1 MQKLVKRIISA
12 ISVAIVLMAGVA
24 SFANASQPRLETK
37 FGGDSTIF
45 KLSVGPNEKPI
56 AGKTFQVTIHVQP
69 GKHWHV
75 YSSMMSDTGGLI
87 PLSLAVPDEISKLF
101 QIVSLKETGKIT
113 RTYDSSFA
121 MWSLAHYTPFDIIA
135 TIKVK
140 QNASEKVPFYLYLHY
155 QTCNETMC
163 MPPRTFAVPMTLLGE
178 KPILLTIGK
187 GEADTTTAAVQPL
200 PGTSKS
206 LPPNTQSQPAIN
218 SNQQIAGTGDVVGL
232 AEMSIWRFI
241 LAAAGFGLLALLTP
255 CVFPM
260 VPITVSFFTK
270 RNAGSRK
277 EATKDAVLYAGGIIV
292 TFVALG
298 FLLSLLAG
306 PAGINQFA
314 ANPWA
319 NLIIAA
325 IFIAFA
331 LNLFGLFE
339 IGVPSSILSKLNST
353 AQQSKNRLFSVVLMG
368 FVFSL
373 TSFTCTVPFVGTL
386 MVAFSRGSWFVPL
399 IGMIVFAGVFS
410 LPFFLLALFPSLM
423 KSLPRSGAWL
433 NNVKVVMGF
442 LEIAAA
448 LKFFSNVDL
457 IWSWHFFS
465 RDLVLAAWVAI
476 AVITTLYLLGR
487 FQLSHDTPVEHVG
500 ALRVIIAVAF
510 LSAGVYLYTG
520 FHGQPLGQ
528 LDAFLP
534 PSDIA
539 EVQSVSMAS
548 LPSGIKTFAAASW
561 ISSYPEALAEAKRTG
576 KNIFIDFTGY
586 TCTNC
591 RAMEATVFIRP
602 DVQQIFGNF
611 ILARLYT
618 DNGTPLNDSNRS
630 IEESRFNTIAL
641 PYYVIVSPQD
651 KPLATFPGFTRNVE
665 AFKSFLKLDGQSAN
679 PSVAMLGR

>member
-1 MQKLVKRIISA
+1 VPNLVKHIILYITLGYLLIGGATLSVSA
-12 ISVAIVLMAGVA
+12 A
-24 SFANASQPRLETK
+24 QPRLETK
-37 FGGDSTIF
+37 FGGDSTVF
-45 KLSVGPNEKPI
+45 KLSIGEKEKPI
-56 AGKTFQVTIHVQP
+56 AGKTFQVIIHVQS
-69 GKHWHV
+69 GRHWHV

-87 PLSLAVPDEISKLF
+87 PLSLAVPDEISKFF

-113 RTYDSSFA
+113 RIYDSSFE

-140 QNASEKVPFYLYLHY
+140 QNATEKVPFYLYIHY
-155 QTCNETMC
+155 QTCNENMC
-163 MPPRTFAVPMTLLGE
+163 MPPRTFAVPMTVLGE
-178 KPILLTIGK
+178 KPILLAIGN
-187 GEADTTTAAVQPL
+187 GIADTTSSAALPTPDTTKQTA
-200 PGTSKS
+200 TI
-206 LPPNTQSQPAIN
+206 TQSPATPNIPRTAN
-218 SNQQIAGTGDVVGL
+218 TADVVVL
-232 AEMSIWRFI
+232 AETSIWRFI

-277 EATKDAVLYAGGIIV
+277 EATKDAVLYALGIIV

-298 FLLSLLAG
+298 FILSLIAG

-319 NLIIAA
+319 NLLIAA

-353 AQQSKNRLFSVVLMG
+353 AQQSKNRMFSVVLMG

-399 IGMIVFAGVFS
+399 IGMVVFAGVFA

-423 KSLPRSGAWL
+423 KSLPRSGSWL

-465 RDLVLAAWVAI
+465 RDLVLAAWIAI
-476 AVITTLYLLGR
+476 AIITTLYLLGR
-487 FQLSHDTPVEHVG
+487 FQLSHDTPVEHIG
-500 ALRVIIAVAF
+500 ALRVMIAVTF
-510 LSAGVYLYTG
+510 LSVGVYLYTG

-534 PSDIA
+534 PYDASD
-539 EVQSVSMAS
+539 VQTAALGPAGSAS
-548 LPSGIKTFAAASW
+548 AMERWIPSYT
-561 ISSYPEALAEAKRTG
+561 EALAEAKLTH

-591 RAMEATVFIRP
+591 RAMEKTVFSRQ
-602 DVQQIFGNF
+602 DVQQIFSNF
-611 ILARLYT
+611 VLARLYT
-618 DNGTPLNDSNRS
+618 DNGSSLNDSNRT
-630 IEESRFNTIAL
+630 IEEQRFNTIAL
-641 PYYVIVSPQD
+641 PYYVIVSPDD
-651 KPLATFPGFTRNVE
+651 KPLATFPGFTRDAE
-665 AFKSFLKLDGQSAN
+665 AFKSFLKLEGQPAT
-679 PSVAMLGR
+679 PSVAMLGQ